1 MTLKMMTMHVTVM
14 AMAIA
19 TMQLQGNDSNTTENT
34 AVATVTMQQ
43 GQQ

>member
-1 MTLKMMTMHVTVM
+1 M
-14 AMAIA
+14 AMAIVI
-19 TMQLQGNDSNTTENT
+19 MQLQGNNGNTTENT

>member
-1 MTLKMMTMHVTVM
+1 MTM
-14 AMAIA
+14 AMVIA

-34 AVATVTMQQ
+34 AVATVTMQK